1 MRVKKYLALTLAAIL
16 ATTMLTACPWEKE
29 EDETDDASSVPVTST
44 DTSQDED
51 DDDGGGSGGD
61 TGPTLK
67 PTIAA
72 GIQNGSLQVT
82 STTQNADKTFTVT
95 VQAQPSE
102 GYYVDSLT
110 VTAGDKTTT
119 WKRSGSQVA
128 TFAEMDAGTDITIET
143 TDNEIFTITGIPED
157 ATTCN
162 ILAEFAQYC
171 VVTVNITG
179 NGTVKINNENIDGN
193 SKELKVIA
201 GDKISIE
208 ATTDEN
214 KYGLASVM
222 VGDKRL
228 EKGEDGTFTVTPT
241 EDTTVDVTFAE
252 RITKVNV
259 ATSYKGSDNVY
270 LRYVLLRCTSGYETK
285 TYDANYG
292 SFGMNTE
299 IDNFFLKGTE
309 AEVTASIA
317 TPPDWSID
325 TSKKIENVQVA
336 QSTTSTADI
345 YFEDNGDNSWTFTI
359 PAQYM
364 EYPLIYIT
372 IADRTAS

>member
-128 TFAEMDAGTDITIET
+128 TFAEMDAGTDITIKT

-162 ILAEFAQYC
+162 ISAEFAQYC

-179 NGTVKINNENIDGN
+179 NGTVTADGLESGKIKVVQGESVKLTAAPTN
-193 SKELKVIA
+193 S
-201 GDKISIE
+201 D
-208 ATTDEN
+208 TH
-214 KYGLASVM
+214 GLASVT
-222 VGDKRL
+222 VDGTRL
-228 EKGEDGTFTVTPT
+228 ETVQNGTFTVTPT
-241 EDTTVDVTFAE
+241 EDTTVNVTFAE
-252 RITKVNV
+252 RIRVTIM
-259 ATSYKGSDNVY
+259 TPYTGSDDVY
-270 LRYVLLRCTSGYETK
+270 SGYVLLRCTSGYETK

-292 SFGMNTE
+292 SSDMNTE
-299 IDNFFLKGTE
+299 IDSFFLKGTE
-309 AEVTASIA
+309 AVVTATIMDSLN
-317 TPPDWSID
+317 ID
-325 TSKKIENVQVA
+325 TNKKIEKV
-336 QSTTSTADI
+336 TLTGEGEPLDLT
-345 YFEDNGDNSWTFTI
+345 DNGNSWTFTI
-359 PAQYM
+359 PANQ
-364 EYPLIYIT
+364 IGQQIWIT
-372 IADRTAS
+372 IANK